1 MKRRIRLTEGQL
13 RNIIRS
19 NVKRALNEGSTDQTL
34 YNKWM
39 DIIENVGAEA
49 FLDNIW
55 NWLSSDQLEQIVEYA
70 IQDGLIDDEE
80 DVDEEW

>member
-39 DIIENVGAEA
+39 DIVENVGAEA

>member
-39 DIIENVGAEA
+39 DIIDNVGAEA

>member
-19 NVKRALNEGSTDQTL
+19 NVKRALNEGSTDNSL
-34 YNKWM
+34 YNKWL

-70 IQDGLIDDEE
+70 AQDGLIDDEE
-80 DVDEEW
+80 DVEEEW

>member
-19 NVKRALNEGSTDQTL
+19 NVKRALNEGSTDNSL

-70 IQDGLIDDEE
+70 AQDGLIDDEE
-80 DVDEEW
+80 DVEEEW

>member
-13 RNIIRS
+13 CNIIRS
-19 NVKRALNEGSTDQTL
+19 NVKRALNEGSTDNSL

-70 IQDGLIDDEE
+70 AQDGLIDDEE
-80 DVDEEW
+80 DVEEEW

>member
-19 NVKRALNEGSTDQTL
+19 NVKRALNEGSTDNSL

-39 DIIENVGAEA
+39 EIIENVGAEA

>member
-19 NVKRALNEGSTDQTL
+19 NVKRALNEGSTDNSL

>member
-19 NVKRALNEGSTDQTL
+19 NVKRALNEGSLDQTL
-34 YNKWM
+34 SDKWS
-39 DIIENVGAEA
+39 DIIENIGAEA
-49 FLDNIW
+49 FLNNIW

-70 IQDGLIDDEE
+70 AQDGLIDDEE

>member
-34 YNKWM
+34 YNKWL
-39 DIIENVGAEA
+39 DIIDNVGAEA